1 MAQGNQEKTE
11 KRIKKTIEIDDTP
24 RELRI
29 KKIIETGSI
38 PRLPIIKKIIE
49 VDNQESLSI

>member
-11 KRIKKTIEIDDTP
+11 KRIKKIIEIDDIP

-29 KKIIETGSI
+29 KKIVETGSI

-49 VDNQESLSI
+49 IDNQESLSI